1 MMYVP
6 YASDIKTIV
15 ESYNL
20 IGASITKLVLRFLK
34 FITGVFRTAMVK
46 AKFSKLSWNA

>member
-1 MMYVP
+1 MYVP
-6 YASDIKTIV
+6 YACDIKPIM

-20 IGASITKLVLRFLK
+20 IGASITKLVSRFLK
-34 FITGVFRTAMVK
+34 FIAGGLRTAMVK